1 MTRRKVFAPGTC
13 KDRYKDLSLRY
24 RRTISFFVIL
34 KRKDGFAMNSD
45 SSNFSQHHHHH
56 NPAAEGLFAF
66 GPGRARAAFGRGEGF
81 PPGFGHG
88 PGFGPG
94 RGFGG
99 GGPRGFGGPGQRRRK
114 GAARDA
120 ILSLLAEA
128 PANGYGLIKEISDRT
143 GGSWT
148 PSPGSVYPTL
158 QQLVD
163 EGLIEATSEDKRT
176 DFQLTDDGRKYVADH
191 VEELNDV
198 LKGASEHTE
207 ANAGLHESV
216 AKLMGVI
223 HQVKFA
229 ATEEQRTAAVA
240 QIDETRR
247 ALYRILGE

>member
-1 MTRRKVFAPGTC
+1 MT
-13 KDRYKDLSLRY
+13 SE
-24 RRTISFFVIL
+24 
-34 KRKDGFAMNSD
+34 
-45 SSNFSQHHHHH
+45 SSTSSQHPHHHH
-56 NPAAEGLFAF
+56 PRPEGFFPFGPAF
-66 GPGRARAAFGRGEGF
+66 GRAGFGRGEGF
-81 PPGFGHG
+81 PPGFGPG
-88 PGFGPG
+88 GGFGPG

-99 GGPRGFGGPGQRRRK
+99 GPRGFMGAGAQRRRK

-120 ILSLLAEA
+120 ILSLLAEE
-128 PANGYGLIKEISDRT
+128 PANGYGLIKAISDRT

-163 EGLIEATSEDKRT
+163 EGLIEATSDDKRT
-176 DFQLTDDGRKYVADH
+176 DFRLTDDGRTYVTAH
-191 VEELNDV
+191 AEELADV

-216 AKLMGVI
+216 AKLMGVL

-229 ATEEQRTAAVA
+229 ASDEQRTAAIA